1 MADAGLSAAALLA
14 EIHSESLQSLL
25 AAVSTETSSPGLT
38 RIPALDAHLAAVN
51 ARRTFRDWPLNRGDV
66 VEIQGPAAAG
76 KTHFVYHMLLECL
89 LPDRWLDTELGGW
102 GKAAVLI
109 DTDGNFSIQRLHE
122 LLVSRLR
129 RFLGDE
135 DPTDVTTPSM
145 EDLATQFLQ
154 NLHVFRPT
162 SSAQLAITLLH
173 LPNYH
178 ASEPRLQNKE
188 IGLLAIDSMSAFYW
202 RDRYTLEQLRDA
214 ADNPRGAL
222 PPNPLSHVLKALANF
237 RASHRPIVLM
247 TNWGLNPITKP
258 ATTGAPGTLFYRQ
271 HLHPFPA
278 PFEPHGAA
286 EAIFSIQASQPRDA
300 DASPQNLTTRSRTPQ
315 HAAPPFPLHYHI
327 TLHPSLIDPFPANFS
342 LPDALHHEDMRA
354 VLVKKG
360 EVKGLVR
367 TPGNDTV
374 GEFTI
379 RIGERE
385 VLVDPDE

>member
-1 MADAGLSAAALLA
+1 MCA
-14 EIHSESLQSLL
+14 IHHITILQTDNPE
-25 AAVSTETSSPGLT
+25 ASSPGLT
-38 RIPALDAHLAAVN
+38 RIPDLDAHLAAVN
-51 ARRTFRDWPLNRGDV
+51 ARRTSRDWPLNRGDV
-66 VEIQGPAAAG
+66 IEVQGPATAG
-76 KTHFVYHMLLECL
+76 KTHFVYHMLLQCL
-89 LPDRWLDTELGGW
+89 LPDRWLDTGLGGW
-102 GKAAVLI
+102 GNAAVLI
-109 DTDGNFSIQRLHE
+109 DTDGNFSVQRFHE

-129 RFLGDE
+129 RFLGEE
-135 DPTDVTTPSM
+135 DPTDVTSTSV

-178 ASEPRLQNKE
+178 AYDPRLQNKE

-222 PPNPLSHVLKALANF
+222 PPNPLAHVLKALARF
-237 RASHRPIVLM
+237 RASHRPVVLM
-247 TNWGLNPITKP
+247 TNWGLNLITKLP
-258 ATTGAPGTLFYRQ
+258 ASSTLGAPFYRQ

-286 EAIFSIQASQPRDA
+286 EAISSIQASQPHDTDA
-300 DASPQNLTTRSRTPQ
+300 PPQNPTRSRTPQ
-315 HAAPPFPLHYHI
+315 HAASLFPLHYHI
-327 TLHPSLIDPFPANFS
+327 SLHPSPIDPFPANFS
-342 LPDALHHEDMRA
+342 FDDALRHEDMRA

-367 TPGNDTV
+367 TPGDDTV